1 MTDRMTFMKA
11 LLLYDETQEGQDL
24 PDLAIL
30 MNQRDDDTS
39 CSERLMTGTRSNW
52 CCISFE
58 N

>member
-1 MTDRMTFMKA
+1 MTFMKA